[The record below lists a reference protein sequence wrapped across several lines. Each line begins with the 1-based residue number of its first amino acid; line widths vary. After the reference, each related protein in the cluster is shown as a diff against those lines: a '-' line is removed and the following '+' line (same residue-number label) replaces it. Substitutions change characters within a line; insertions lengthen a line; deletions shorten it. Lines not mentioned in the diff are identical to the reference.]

1 VPALGYYLLVRYFSS
16 MNDPTQIRHST
27 KSLSGIALV

>member
-1 VPALGYYLLVRYFSS
+1 VPALGYHFLVCYFGS
-16 MNDPTQIRHST
+16 MDDPTQIRHST